1 MLAGMASLIDAIKE
15 ENQALSVL
23 LKAALV
29 EPDGGGGEKKNR
41 TPNLDDFSFGPSGY
55 NQIMNWTLKVNEEI

>member
-1 MLAGMASLIDAIKE
+1 MASPIDAIKE
-15 ENQALSVL
+15 ENQAHSAL

-29 EPDGGGGEKKNR
+29 EPDRRGEKKNR